1 MLFTKKTPR
10 PNVEKIRQIK
20 QILREALDVSDTAII
35 TVNEITCLEEGCP
48 PIETV
53 IAVLQS
59 NSPTLQ
65 NKIYKP
71 INDVQAEDL
80 KEVCRK
86 WGFKVPDTIFKI
98 EKKET

>member
-1 MLFTKKTPR
+1 MLFTKKPRR
-10 PNVEKIRQIK
+10 PNVDKIRQLK
-20 QILREALDVSDTAII
+20 QILGEALDVGDTAIV

-53 IAVLQS
+53 VAVLQS
-59 NSPTLQ
+59 NSLTLQ
-65 NKIYKP
+65 NKIHKP
-71 INDVQAEDL
+71 INDVQADDL

-98 EKKET
+98 

>member
-1 MLFTKKTPR
+1 MLFTRKPPR

-20 QILREALDVSDTAII
+20 QILREALDVRDTAII

-53 IAVLQS
+53 VAVLQS

-65 NKIYKP
+65 NKIHKP
-71 INDVQAEDL
+71 INDVQADDL